1 MKAGI
6 SEIILQE
13 LSLEDFFA
21 RSARAGYEVVELCL
35 GGSCPLQ
42 LSSKERLIPRIAGLS
57 EEYGLPVAS
66 LVQWQCTGNLLA
78 GGERQRISI
87 EQTCEGLEI
96 ARRIGAKVSLH
107 TLGELTP
114 DLYYGEAYEN
124 AVGSLK
130 TIAKTAE
137 RTGVALAVEFVWNGF
152 LFSPLEMKRLLE
164 DVGSEAVGFY
174 FDPGNMAIFQYP
186 HHWVRALGKYIKAMH
201 MKDWEGHVL
210 DGSWK
215 TVPKGN
221 VLEGQWTA
229 LLEGQVDFP
238 RLMAE
243 LRSAGYAGPLINE
256 VEVALAPI
264 EKTAQDIKRIRDW

>member
-6 SEIILQE
+6 SEIILQD

-35 GGSCPLQ
+35 GGKCPLQ
-42 LSSKERLIPRIAGLS
+42 LSSKDRLVPEITRLS
-57 EEYGLPVAS
+57 QDYGLPVAS

-78 GGERQRISI
+78 GGAKQRIGI

-96 ARRIGAKVSLH
+96 ARRIGAKASLH

-124 AVGSLK
+124 AVDSLK
-130 TIAKTAE
+130 KIAKTAE
-137 RTGVALAVEFVWNGF
+137 RAGVALAVEFVWNGF
-152 LFSPLEMKRLLE
+152 LFSPLEMKRLLD

-186 HHWVRALGKYIKAMH
+186 HHWVRALGRYIKAMH

-215 TVPKGN
+215 TVSAGN
-221 VLEGQWTA
+221 VLDGQWTA

-264 EKTAQDIKRIRDW
+264 EKTAQDIKRIRNW

>member
-6 SEIILQE
+6 SEIILQD

-21 RSARAGYEVVELCL
+21 RSAQAGYEVVELCL
-35 GGSCPLQ
+35 GGKCPLQ
-42 LSSKERLIPRIAGLS
+42 LSTKDWLVPEITRLS
-57 EEYGLPVAS
+57 QDYGLPVAS

-78 GGERQRISI
+78 GGAQQRIGI

-96 ARRIGAKVSLH
+96 ARRIGAKASLH

-124 AVGSLK
+124 AVDSLK
-130 TIAKTAE
+130 KIAKMAE
-137 RTGVALAVEFVWNGF
+137 RAGVALAVEFVWNGF
-152 LFSPLEMKRLLE
+152 LFSPLEMKRLLD

-186 HHWVRALGKYIKAMH
+186 HHWVRVLGKYIKAMH

-215 TVPKGN
+215 TVSTGN
-221 VLEGQWTA
+221 VLDGQWTA

-243 LRSAGYAGPLINE
+243 LRSVGYAGPLINE

-264 EKTAQDIKRIRDW
+264 EKTAQDIKQIRNW